1 MKKILLIGKVDDT
14 LKSLNEYLRR
24 YFKVQVC
31 TETTQNAG
39 AIMKVMEPDL
49 VLTLLAG
56 VYDVDMSVF
65 NIICR
70 DYKNLPVV
78 TIGTDGEFRNFQGYF
93 QGNTFENLILPVDN
107 EDVLYALCRRLDV
120 TFDDIGK
127 KATKDHEERHHI
139 LVVDDNAMTLRNIKS
154 ILDSKYRITLANSG
168 MKAMAAIGRD
178 RPDVILLDYEMPVC
192 DGKQTLEMIRADD
205 EMKSIPVIFLTGVS
219 DRAHI
224 EAVMQLRPSG
234 YLLKPASQEKLIA
247 SIEAAL

>member
-14 LKSLNEYLRR
+14 LKSLNEYLRKT
-24 YFKVQVC
+24 FKVQVC
-31 TETTQNAG
+31 SESTQNAG

-49 VLTLLAG
+49 VLTVLSG

-70 DYKNLPVV
+70 DYKNLPVL

-93 QGNTFENLILPVDN
+93 QGNTFENLILPIDN
-107 EDVLYALCRRLDV
+107 EDVLYAICRRLGLTLEEV
-120 TFDDIGK
+120 GQ
-127 KATKDHEERHHI
+127 KATKDHESRPHI
-139 LVVDDNAMTLRNIKS
+139 LVVDDNATTLRSIKT
-154 ILDSKYRITLANSG
+154 ILETRYRITLANSG

-192 DGKQTLEMIRADD
+192 DGKQTLEMIRADE

-234 YLLKPASQEKLIA
+234 YLLKPASQDKLIEC
-247 SIEAAL
+247 IEGAL